1 MKTIKLEGAFK
12 KAFEKWYIEEY
23 LYYGLFGIKVQK
35 SAIKSFY
42 EQKISEQYGIFE
54 DFGDSV
60 GKRISIFPL
69 IIRGVIIYEIFIN
82 ESHKGDYGTRYEART
97 AAILKLMEIYNER
110 NNNTKIQ

>member
-12 KAFEKWYIEEY
+12 RDFEEY
-23 LYYGLFGIKVQK
+23 LRKRYFDIIDIFYSLPY
-35 SAIKSFY
+35 SA
-42 EQKISEQYGIFE
+42 QYGIFE

-82 ESHKGDYGTRYEART
+82 ESHKGDYGTRHEARQ
-97 AAILKLMEIYNER
+97 AAVLKLISLYNES
-110 NNNTKIQ
+110 